1 MQMSPSGSGAQF
13 CNGDHLSP
21 EESTDGGSGG
31 SHAQL
36 GQETRA
42 DPGPPE
48 EPKRNP
54 QLQLEKLGS
63 SPCTPDQP
71 KEECFSCS
79 GLPPPPL
86 ANPSPSLWLY
96 LLVAASWPP
105 GCLGQA
111 PCLLPC
117 RGLAGRGRLGTGA
130 VGLGGL
136 SSSRGLPI
144 AERFPVTGLL
154 GATRPL
160 PLRGV
165 RLEGGGRRAGQL
177 ALLGLLGLGVGGGLR
192 LGRRLAG
199 ATKAAMEEGG
209 RSKGQSSRKQGQGGV

>member
-1 MQMSPSGSGAQF
+1 MGEAEGLTPSWG
-13 CNGDHLSP
+13 
-21 EESTDGGSGG
+21 
-31 SHAQL
+31 
-36 GQETRA
+36 RK
-42 DPGPPE
+42 PGLIQAHRRVQE
-48 EPKRNP
+48 EPTAAAGGGWG
-54 QLQLEKLGS
+54 LEKLGS

-79 GLPPPPL
+79 GLPPPPH

-105 GCLGQA
+105 GRLGRA

-117 RGLAGRGRLGTGA
+117 RGRGRLGTGA

-136 SSSRGLPI
+136 SGSRGL
-144 AERFPVTGLL
+144 PVTGLL

-209 RSKGQSSRKQGQGGV
+209 RSKGQSSRKQSQGGV